1 MYLCVWRDN
10 ICDFE
15 QDWIKFLLPNK
26 TVYIDQNEK
35 DEKYPNTPCIYITSF
50 WHDFEQQLQNVK
62 HPFGIIYLSEEIL
75 SNKIDYFLANPLCQF
90 VWRNYIHPNYINHPK
105 VTFFPC
111 AISTRLSLPI
121 VNQLQNKEQELS
133 STEIENYLT
142 LNKSVSDDDLV
153 NLLEQEDIEKLKV
166 NTSITKDAIEGELS
180 NNIDLEQYITN
191 EN

>member
-1 MYLCVWRDN
+1 MDMK
-10 ICDFE
+10 DF
-15 QDWIKFLLPNK
+15 
-26 TVYIDQNEK
+26 
-35 DEKYPNTPCIYITSF
+35 
-50 WHDFEQQLQNVK
+50 
-62 HPFGIIYLSEEIL
+62 
-75 SNKIDYFLANPLCQF
+75 KIDTSEKITTGFQIPEGYWEAFSEKVMQRIPKEE
-90 VWRNYIHPNYINHPK
+90 PK
-105 VTFFPC
+105 VISFYARNKKWIYTAA
-111 AISTRLSLPI
+111 AILILTLSLPI

-166 NTSITKDAIEGELS
+166 NTPITKDALEDELS